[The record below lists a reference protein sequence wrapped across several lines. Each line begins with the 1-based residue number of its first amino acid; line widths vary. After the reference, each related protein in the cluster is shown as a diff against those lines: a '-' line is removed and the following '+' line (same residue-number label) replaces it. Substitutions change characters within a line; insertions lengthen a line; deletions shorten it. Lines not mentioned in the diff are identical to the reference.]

1 MKTSLTWIIA
11 GVSLSLSAFGA
22 DYKVELD
29 KHLDDLIRVPFTT
42 TANDS
47 SPACKKRYEEL
58 YKDGYLNIAIGFG
71 YWDNSPYEH
80 VFDQYIANAL
90 RRTLTEPCN
99 RGHNVCGFSRKG
111 DFFTKIV
118 RGPDGR
124 PNRFTVSLT
133 YGTLTT
139 NNVANTTTLRERQ
152 YAQCNAATNK
162 FFGEVARGS
171 EVVMYIGHARD
182 GGGPDFCPPVR
193 KENKKT
199 NYDWYQANRPGFK
212 KLLSAMDQ
220 SKAAGRSNQII
231 GLYSC
236 SSKRHFHNEMK
247 AKLPEAGYILTS
259 NEIMATQ
266 AINSIA
272 STIDALAGKKCVSGF
287 NQGLKLSGDHL
298 GMYGMFTR
306 R

>member
-1 MKTSLTWIIA
+1 MKKILALLLT
-11 GVSLSLSAFGA
+11 GFTLSLPALA
-22 DYKVELD
+22 TDYKVELD
-29 KHLDDLIRVPFTT
+29 NHLEELIRVPFTT
-42 TANDS
+42 TEDDS
-47 SPACKKRYEEL
+47 SPACKKRYQDL
-58 YKDGYLNIAIGFG
+58 YKDGILNIAVGFG

-90 RRTLTEPCN
+90 RRTLTEPCT
-99 RGHNVCGFSRKG
+99 RGHNVCGFKGSG

-118 RGPDGR
+118 RGPDGK

-152 YAQCNAATNK
+152 YAQCNAAVKK
-162 FFGEVARGS
+162 FYGEIARGS

-193 KENKKT
+193 KSNKKT
-199 NYDWYQANRPGFK
+199 NYDWYQANQPGFK
-212 KLLSAMDQ
+212 QLLSAMEA
-220 SKAAGRSNQII
+220 SKVTGRPNQIV

-236 SSKRHFHNEMK
+236 SSKKHFHTGMK

-272 STIDALAGKKCVSGF
+272 TTIDALAGKKCVSGF
-287 NQGLKLSGDHL
+287 NRGLKLSGDHL

-306 R
+306 E